1 MIILEITLDIILS
14 SRDHFGNSFSHLFLS
29 QVSLSVAISQELS
42 YKIILQWTTRQF
54 DLEIIIS
61 WLHD

>member
-14 SRDHFGNSFSHLFLS
+14 PRDNFGDSFSNIFLP

-42 YKIILQWTTRQF
+42 HKIILQWTTR
-54 DLEIIIS
+54 
-61 WLHD
+61 

>member
-14 SRDHFGNSFSHLFLS
+14 PRDNFGDSFSHLFLS

-42 YKIILQWTTRQF
+42 HKIILQ
-54 DLEIIIS
+54 
-61 WLHD
+61 

>member
-14 SRDHFGNSFSHLFLS
+14 PRDNFGDSFSNIFLP

-42 YKIILQWTTRQF
+42 HKIILQWTTRQF

>member
-14 SRDHFGNSFSHLFLS
+14 PRDNFGDRFSHLFLS

-42 YKIILQWTTRQF
+42 HKIILQWTTRQF